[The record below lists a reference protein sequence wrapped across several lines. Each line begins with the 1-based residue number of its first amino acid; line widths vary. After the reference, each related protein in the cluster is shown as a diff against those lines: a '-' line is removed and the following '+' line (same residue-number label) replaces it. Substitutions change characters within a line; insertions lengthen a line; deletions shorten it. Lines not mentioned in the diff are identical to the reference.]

1 MSYTTIAQLEV
12 DYGVREILQLSD
24 KSNAKVRDDVRL
36 QSRIEDATAMIDGAL
51 GRCYVLPLVMAD
63 GSALPPRITV
73 LLREWCGRIT
83 RFLLTDDARLGGTA
97 DQAPHETRARY
108 TEITKLLGGL
118 DPSKKGGCVL
128 LPGVKLLDTTVD
140 AASAAPTVIFGDS
153 GNVWGRSARDSAQFA
168 DRDFE

>member
-1 MSYTTIAQLEV
+1 MTYTTIANLEE
-12 DYGVREILQLSD
+12 DYGAREILQLSD
-24 KSNAKVRDDVRL
+24 KTNAKVRDDVRI
-36 QSRIEDATAMIDGAL
+36 QARINAASATIDAAL
-51 GRCYVLPLVMAD
+51 GKCYVLPLVMAD
-63 GSALPPRITV
+63 GSALEPRITL

-118 DPSKKGGCVL
+118 DPSKKGGCVS

-153 GNVWGRSARDSAQFA
+153 GNVWGRSARDASEFA
-168 DRDFE
+168 DREFE